1 MGTMST
7 AERCPPLRKPHFIIL
22 GNTEGMGNRIKEL
35 RKAQKLTQKAL
46 AELAGTT
53 KNQLVKLENGDRR
66 LSDHWA
72 QRLAP
77 HLGVQPYELFMTPS
91 QGVKSL
97 RFVPLVG
104 HISCGDWK
112 LAVEHA
118 DGVVPA
124 VAGGANVF
132 ALRAQGD
139 SMDQLI
145 QDDGY
150 VYVDP
155 DDRDL
160 IDGKVYAV
168 MNGSNETTAK
178 RYRANPA
185 RLVPCS
191 NNPDHRETVI
201 GDDQFIVVGRIVG
214 TYSPL

>member
-1 MGTMST
+1 M
-7 AERCPPLRKPHFIIL
+7 RKPLIVVL
-22 GNTEGMGNRIKEL
+22 GNKEPMKNRVKALRNAMG
-35 RKAQKLTQKAL
+35 LTQPAL
-46 AELAGTT
+46 AKLAGTT
-53 KNQLVKLENGDRR
+53 KNQITKLESGERR

-72 QRLAP
+72 ARLAP
-77 HLGVQPYELFMTPS
+77 HLGVQPYELFMPFESTFN
-91 QGVKSL
+91 QL

-104 HISCGDWK
+104 HISCGDWRE
-112 LAVEHA
+112 AIEFA
-118 DGVVPA
+118 EGTVPA
-124 VAGGANVF
+124 VAGGLNVF

-145 QDDGY
+145 QDEGY

-168 MNGSNETTAK
+168 MNGGNETTAK

-185 RLVPCS
+185 RLSPCS
-191 NNPDHRETVI
+191 NNPKYAETII
-201 GDDQFIVVGRIVG
+201 GSDQFTFIGRIVG